1 MALSTRQGLI
11 DYCLRRLGFPVIE
24 INIDDDQ
31 IEDRVDDALQLFQ
44 EYHFDGVE
52 RTYVKHQIT
61 GSTLNIQT
69 GIAANFNVGET
80 VTGATSGAT
89 AIVVSGV
96 ASALTVDNIKGTF
109 VASEVLNGSVSGL
122 SATLS
127 ASNFYA
133 AGDLENGY
141 FPINT
146 NILSIQRL
154 FPIGQSSQTTGT
166 NNMFD
171 LMYQMRMNDMYS
183 LLSADLTY
191 YSMVQTHLSTLD
203 QMFVNQRQIR
213 WNRKTNKLYIDTD
226 WDLTFNVGDYV
237 VAEAYAIIDP
247 SLYPEVWDDMFL
259 KKYLTALL
267 KRQWG
272 ENMKKFGGI
281 QLPGGVTLNGVE
293 LFQEATAEIAQI
305 EDEMQMKYELPP
317 TFMVG

>member
-89 AIVVSGV
+89 AEVVTGV

-141 FPINT
+141 FPINS